1 MPQDGNGKGGIE
13 GNYTEML
20 LATVVAAATA
30 VLVIGAKA
38 AVRYFIRKE
47 NENGKDHA

>member
-1 MPQDGNGKGGIE
+1 
-13 GNYTEML
+13 ML